1 MEERAAYVAR
11 ICCRFHVGL
20 ERRLDLFL
28 HELFKVDVLGKE
40 RVRLDRLCARDA
52 EPLLRVAREEARQER
67 ARVGRDLVA
76 EAERVGQDLHASAH
90 ACQPVLA
97 GRT

>member
-1 MEERAAYVAR
+1 TTSQHKSRARRDGEEKRGAHVAR

-40 RVRLDRLCARDA
+40 RVRLDRLGAGDSQ
-52 EPLLRVAREEARQER
+52 PLLRVAGQEA
-67 ARVGRDLVA
+67 
-76 EAERVGQDLHASAH
+76 
-90 ACQPVLA
+90 
-97 GRT
+97 

>member
-40 RVRLDRLCARDA
+40 RVRLDRLGASDSQ
-52 EPLLRVAREEARQER
+52 PLLRVAGQEAGEER
-67 ARVGRDLVA
+67 AGVGRNLVA
-76 EAERVGQDLHASAH
+76 KPERVGQDLFAQRGQRGKKKRVS
-90 ACQPVLA
+90 
-97 GRT
+97 